1 MRIIKISGHQ
11 LDDAGFVEQFAAAV
25 AEIGRAEPVVIING
39 GGKSISALQQ
49 ALGLAERKID
59 GLRVTDGESL
69 AITEMVMS
77 AQVNKLVVRALQK
90 AGLDAL
96 GLSGVD
102 GRLLTA
108 QKKHS
113 PKGDLGFV
121 GEIIDVRVDLLR
133 QLIASGLTPVISP
146 VACDVAGQ
154 HYNVNADE
162 AATAVAQAI
171 SADQLD
177 FVSNVPGVY
186 ADWASKRIMGELTT
200 AEANQLIATGTISG
214 GMIPKVQSAL
224 QALAHVPRVRIT
236 NLDGLVGGGTVLIAE
251 LEMRIAE

>member
-11 LDDAGFVEQFAAAV
+11 LDDAEFVEQFATAV
-25 AEIGRAEPVVIING
+25 AQLAQAEPVVIING
-39 GGKSISALQQ
+39 GGKSISALQH
-49 ALGLAERKID
+49 ALGLPERKID
-59 GLRVTDGESL
+59 GLRVTDAESL
-69 AITEMVMS
+69 TITEMVMS
-77 AQVNKLVVRALQK
+77 AQVNKLVVRALQA

-108 QKKHS
+108 QKKQS

-121 GEIIDVRVDLLR
+121 GEIVGVRIDLLR

-146 VACDVAGQ
+146 VACDAAGQ

-162 AATAVAQAI
+162 AATAVAQALT
-171 SADQLD
+171 AEQLD

-186 ADWASKRIMGELTT
+186 AEWATKRVIPALTT
-200 AEANQLIATGTISG
+200 AEAERLITSGTISG

-224 QALAHVPRVRIT
+224 SALAHVRRVRIT
-236 NLDGLVGGGTVLIAE
+236 NLDGLVGGGTVLSDSSS
-251 LEMRIAE
+251 